1 MFQNILN
8 FPFPLTLSSQS
19 YTISKPVTIL
29 TSTDLP
35 GFPLIR
41 KNLYNRTVE
50 KRNLKL
56 FASKNPLFP
65 NRSFFLSRRTQR
77 EREREGDSLVALWWP
92 VAEVVVK
99 LVRSRLCN
107 TGAG

>member
-8 FPFPLTLSSQS
+8 FPFPLTLSSLS

-35 GFPLIR
+35 GFPLIH

-65 NRSFFLSRRTQR
+65 NRSFFLSRVYAEHREK
-77 EREREGDSLVALWWP
+77 ERERATLSLP
-92 VAEVVVK
+92 
-99 LVRSRLCN
+99 SGGRLPKW
-107 TGAG
+107 

>member
-35 GFPLIR
+35 GFPLIH

-50 KRNLKL
+50 KKSEIIRVQK
-56 FASKNPLFP
+56 S
-65 NRSFFLSRRTQR
+65 
-77 EREREGDSLVALWWP
+77 SLP
-92 VAEVVVK
+92 Q
-99 LVRSRLCN
+99 
-107 TGAG
+107 